1 MSATVTETQHGINAV
16 EQRSPSP
23 ARDGRESAEGNNAA
37 RTADSGGEASQQP
50 PATAME
56 ALQRWN
62 SPPINRYRVLATFW
76 SFLVLGM
83 GDGSYGALLP
93 YLETYYDLD
102 YTVVSLVFL
111 SPFAGYAMA
120 STVNNLVHVNF
131 GQRGVA
137 CVAPLCHFIPYLVF
151 SFHPPYPVLVILF
164 VIVGFGNGLIDA
176 AWCSFIGVLANSHV
190 MSGIL
195 QSFYALG
202 ATVSPLIATALA
214 RQGGPNWSSFY
225 YVMVAASTVELVTSA
240 AAFWKQTGA
249 IYLAEN
255 PNPTSGKGR
264 TRQALSNKF
273 TWIFVF
279 FMFGYCGLE
288 VAIGGW
294 IVVFMTRVRGSSPFA
309 GGAAATGFWGGMTAG
324 RLFLSILTSRLGES
338 KSMLLYLGLA
348 ITFELTFWLIP
359 NLVVTAVSVAL
370 LGFFLGPMFPTAV
383 VLITKVLPRRLHVG
397 TIGFAT
403 AFGGS
408 GGAILP
414 FVVGAIAQAKGV
426 ETIQPIIL
434 ATFVVLAVLWGALP
448 HREPQGHHDDSDGR
462 ASPREASPEAASA
475 ERG

>member
-1 MSATVTETQHGINAV
+1 
-16 EQRSPSP
+16 
-23 ARDGRESAEGNNAA
+23 
-37 RTADSGGEASQQP
+37 
-50 PATAME
+50 
-56 ALQRWN
+56 
-62 SPPINRYRVLATFW
+62 
-76 SFLVLGM
+76 
-83 GDGSYGALLP
+83 
-93 YLETYYDLD
+93 
-102 YTVVSLVFL
+102 
-111 SPFAGYAMA
+111 
-120 STVNNLVHVNF
+120 
-131 GQRGVA
+131 
-137 CVAPLCHFIPYLVF
+137 
-151 SFHPPYPVLVILF
+151 
-164 VIVGFGNGLIDA
+164 
-176 AWCSFIGVLANSHV
+176 
-190 MSGIL
+190 
-195 QSFYALG
+195 
-202 ATVSPLIATALA
+202 
-214 RQGGPNWSSFY
+214 
-225 YVMVAASTVELVTSA
+225 
-240 AAFWKQTGA
+240 
-249 IYLAEN
+249 
-255 PNPTSGKGR
+255 
-264 TRQALSNKF
+264 
-273 TWIFVF
+273 
-279 FMFGYCGLE
+279 
-288 VAIGGW
+288 
-294 IVVFMTRVRGSSPFA
+294 MTRVRGSSPFA

-370 LGFFLGPMFPTAV
+370 LGFFLGMTNQTSSLHLLSFLFPPFSRPHSIACPETSISGPMFPTAV